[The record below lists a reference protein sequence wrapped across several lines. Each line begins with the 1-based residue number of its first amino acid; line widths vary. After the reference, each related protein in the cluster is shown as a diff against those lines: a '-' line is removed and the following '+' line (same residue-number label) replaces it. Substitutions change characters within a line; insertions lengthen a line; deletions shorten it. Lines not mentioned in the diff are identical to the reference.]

1 MVDSQH
7 RRKELRA
14 DANAITH
21 GDKTLPLD
29 RIGWV
34 SYTAVHTTTRRP
46 FGPNS
51 YDSDW
56 TFECGPPGSGGR
68 DSIKITFMGGKQART
83 PPEWASLVA
92 ISQAHLEPRLLA
104 EHHHRVVGGETV
116 EVAALTATREGVVLR
131 SGVLPWSVVSTNV
144 RNGVVHVFR
153 HGVDRPVAS
162 VPLKRPNAVLITR
175 LFGALASPGAR

>member
-7 RRKELRA
+7 RRKALRA
-14 DANAITH
+14 DATAITH

-34 SYTAVHTTTRRP
+34 SYTAVHTATRRML
-46 FGPNS
+46 GPNS

-56 TFECGPPGSGGR
+56 TFECGPPGSGVR
-68 DSIKITFMGGKQART
+68 DSIRITFMGGGQAQT

-104 EHHHRVVGGETV
+104 EHHHRVLGGETV
-116 EVAALTATREGVVLR
+116 EIAAVTITREGVVLR
-131 SGVLPWSVVSTNV
+131 SGVLPWSEVTAGVG
-144 RNGVVHVFR
+144 NGFVHVHR
-153 HGVDRPVAS
+153 RGVDRPVAS
-162 VPLKRPNAVLITR
+162 VPLNRPNAVLIPR
-175 LFGALASPGAR
+175 LFGALGSQ